1 MQTEAGEDTSQL
13 QQDLAAAET
22 ALDRCLLKLF
32 NMALRADKLQQAL
45 EVACQLHQQKALEGA
60 IQLANH
66 NRQPALSDR
75 IATFLQN
82 RLDLEAAEA
91 EQVQPLAALAYRHCS
106 VSQAK
111 VLELVLCSI
120 KSLYPAL
127 SDCMATFLQTRVDLQ
142 AAETEELHAVV
153 ACSHCCMS

>member
-1 MQTEAGEDTSQL
+1 MQAEAGEDSSQV
-13 QQDLAAAET
+13 QQELSAAEV

-32 NMALRADKLQQAL
+32 SVALRADKLQQAL
-45 EVACQLHQQKALEGA
+45 EVACQLQQQRALEGA

-91 EQVQPLAALAYRHCS
+91 EQAGSLSHLPS
-106 VSQAK
+106 
-111 VLELVLCSI
+111 
-120 KSLYPAL
+120 KSL
-127 SDCMATFLQTRVDLQ
+127 SRHTRIDMSNTPLWFRFHRRVMFWVILDDLC
-142 AAETEELHAVV
+142 V
-153 ACSHCCMS
+153 ADMH